1 MKYNVITPNGTENNG
16 SLTEQDQQ
24 NYFLMKDLLIET
36 HMIVERVL
44 DGDSL
49 IVKQEYGQISKEIR
63 LYGLDAPEVRISRK
77 MKEDEAKSHVPA
89 SMLLQFGLMSLDYVL
104 SLAPVG
110 ARITLL
116 TEPKN
121 RVDFWKRQL
130 AYVILPNGRCL
141 NEELIKNGWAKASH
155 EYFCE
160 KLPIYQTLGFQ
171 AKQHKLGI
179 YLFIDVF

>member
-1 MKYNVITPNGTENNG
+1 MKYNVIIPNAIEKES
-16 SLTEQDQQ
+16 SLSTLEQE
-24 NYFLMKDLLIET
+24 NYFLIKDIQIET
-36 HMIVERVL
+36 HLIIERVL

-49 IVKQEYGQISKEIR
+49 IVKQEYSQISKEIR

-77 MKEDEAKSHVPA
+77 MREDEAKSHVPA
-89 SMLLQFGLMSLDYVL
+89 SMLLQYGLMSLDFVL
-104 SLAPVG
+104 SILKVG
-110 ARITLL
+110 DRVTLIT
-116 TEPKN
+116 EKKN
-121 RVDFWKRQL
+121 RVDFWNRQL
-130 AYVILPNGRCL
+130 AYVILPNGKCL

-171 AKQHKLGI
+171 AKQQKLGI